1 MLRQLNKP
9 TKISLALLLLV
20 AVWLA
25 GLQWFTHGIVTD
37 TAPEALAPADAIVVL
52 TGGSK
57 RIDEGFVLLEKK
69 LGKKLF
75 ISGVYHGVEVK
86 QLLDKLNKSSRLKC
100 CVELGFEAADTQGNA
115 KETVKW
121 LREQKYST
129 YYLVTAN
136 YHMARA
142 KLNFEAYAPDLTL
155 IPYPVNPEG
164 LERQGWW
171 RDPQFREVILVEYS
185 KYLVTR
191 LWRALFVWG
200 TLS

>member
-20 AVWLA
+20 ALWLA
-25 GLQWFTHGIVTD
+25 GLQWFTRGMITD
-37 TAPEALAPADAIVVL
+37 TAPAAGKPADAIVVL

-57 RIDEGFVLLEKK
+57 RLDEGFALLEKHM
-69 LGKKLF
+69 GKKLF

-86 QLLDKLNKSSRLKC
+86 QLLDKLKKSSSLDC

-121 LREQKYST
+121 LREQKYTSF
-129 YYLVTAN
+129 YLVTAN

-142 KLNFEAYAPDLTL
+142 RLNFEAYAPDLTL

-164 LERQGWW
+164 LERQAWW
-171 RDPQFREVILVEYS
+171 KDAQFREVILLEYS

-191 LWRALFVWG
+191 LWSAIFVWG
-200 TLS
+200 TLT